1 VNGDLAMRMH
11 LAAKILA
18 APREFFA
25 TAQHQQSQRMRQRQ
39 PAFIQQ
45 DNAA

>member
-25 TAQHQQSQRMRQRQ
+25 IAQHQHV
-39 PAFIQQ
+39 AK
-45 DNAA
+45 NAPKAAKIHSAR